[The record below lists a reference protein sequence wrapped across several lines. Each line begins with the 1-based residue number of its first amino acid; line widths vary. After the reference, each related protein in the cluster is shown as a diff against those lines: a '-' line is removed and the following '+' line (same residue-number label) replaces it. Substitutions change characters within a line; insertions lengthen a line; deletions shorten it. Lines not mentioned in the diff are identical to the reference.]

1 MDEVIVSGLNYE
13 DIYLIKEVLEENT
26 TFGLDDYHKV
36 EDIGNVL
43 SKLNKI
49 LQLFDA

>member
-1 MDEVIVSGLNYE
+1 MSGLNYE
-13 DIYLIKEVLEENT
+13 NIYLIKEVLEENT

>member
-1 MDEVIVSGLNYE
+1 MSGLNYE